1 MSVKFAEVTLL
12 DPLQVRLSGEKDNT
26 NVQRSLVKRLAVGDA
41 VLAENVN
48 RRLTII
54 GRVGGMDLTRDKISS
69 DELADGSVL
78 EAKLAAAAVT
88 RTKIVDD
95 AIDQS
100 KIAQGNV
107 VKALM
112 ATDSIKETHIANDA
126 ITSPKILAGSIQ
138 TAHMVAGSI
147 QGDRIATYSLDATRI
162 ASYNLTATNA
172 SFENGII
179 QNAHIGSLSASK
191 ITAGTINSQ
200 EIHLSGTGRL
210 TAGTVLLGQVAASEE
225 WQGLR
230 ITSGPTTFSNA
241 FVVNPTGT
249 VLFRLNRGGT
259 HSVEYN
265 SDNGTLYIKGAIDAS
280 NITSST
286 IDSSSFKTPGTDR
299 YVEIGTSRLLQGS
312 IYFANFSGRT
322 ELGTTD
328 TGARL
333 LVSDINGFNGVFS
346 ATVSSF
352 DITGRLSTTKDIEV
366 GGNLLARVNIYT
378 DGLTHFRSVGID
390 YYTRQQVYQHEG
402 TTRGY
407 MELLSSDRNPFFSS
421 NRVAVKL
428 MNTVDDSIQARNYA
442 DNAYRDMTAS
452 GYRTGS
458 SRNYKNS
465 IADYKGQGMSV
476 VKRMRAR
483 SFKMNH
489 GDTPEGDESISP
501 SEIHGRERLG
511 FVVEEL
517 PKEVRVGE
525 DSYELNAVVA
535 LNTKAIQEL
544 DERIAQLETQG
555 A

>member
-12 DPLQVRLSGEKDNT
+12 DPLQVRLSGDKDNT
-26 NVQRSLVKRLAVGDA
+26 NVQRSLAKRLAVGDA

-100 KIAQGNV
+100 KVAQGNV

-112 ATDSIKETHIANDA
+112 AVDSIQETHIANDA
-126 ITSPKILAGSIQ
+126 VTSPKILAGSIQ

-147 QGDRIATYSLDATRI
+147 EGDRIASYSLDATRI
-162 ASYNLTATNA
+162 ASYDLTATNA

-179 QNAHIGSLSASK
+179 QSAHIGSLSASK
-191 ITAGTINSQ
+191 ITAGTIDSQ
-200 EIHLSGTGRL
+200 EINLSGTGRL

-230 ITSGPTTFSNA
+230 ITTGPTTFSNA
-241 FVVNPTGT
+241 FVVSPTGT

-259 HSVEYN
+259 HSIDYN
-265 SDNGTLYIKGAIDAS
+265 SDNGTLYIKGTVDAS

-286 IDSSSFKTPGTDR
+286 IESSSFKTSGTDR

-312 IYFANFSGRT
+312 IYLANFSGKT
-322 ELGTTD
+322 ELGTID

-333 LVSDINGFNGVFS
+333 LVYDTNGSNGVFDV
-346 ATVSSF
+346 TVSSF
-352 DITGRLSTTKDIEV
+352 DIAGRLSTTKDIEV
-366 GGNLLARVNIYT
+366 GGNLLARANSYI
-378 DGLTHFRSVGID
+378 DGLTHFRSVGTD

-402 TTRGY
+402 TTKGY
-407 MELLSSDRNPFFSS
+407 IELLSSDRNPFFSS
-421 NRVAVKL
+421 NRVAIKL
-428 MNTVDDSIQARNYA
+428 MNTTDDSVQARNYA
-442 DNAYRDMTAS
+442 DNAYRDITAS

-458 SRNYKNS
+458 SRAYKNS
-465 IADYKGQGMSV
+465 IEDYEGLGMSV
-476 VKRMRAR
+476 VKKIRAR

-489 GDTPEGDESISP
+489 GEAPEGEEPITS
-501 SEIHGRERLG
+501 SETHARKRLG

-517 PKEVRVGE
+517 PDEVRVGD

-544 DERIAQLETQG
+544 DERIAQLEAQG